1 MGKKFNVK
9 VMGFAEEKRNL
20 SPCNDMNCE
29 EGHLGGYLRSRKGQN
44 SSVPSRE
51 HGDPATWTPKL
62 WDWAYEKLGVRSV
75 LDLGC
80 GEGHSTKFFK
90 DLGCAVLGI
99 DGSLQAKRDSLIPD
113 FHVNHDFVNGP
124 FLLEKQFD
132 LVWCCEFV
140 EHVEERFSENF
151 LKTFLAGGKFL
162 MLTFASPGQPGWH
175 HVNCR
180 PGSYWIKK
188 LEAIGF
194 ALDPFLTHE
203 SRNVAEPGH
212 YQRKGLL
219 FVRRMTNRPL

>member
-1 MGKKFNVK
+1 MTFSKEQTNIGHGNG
-9 VMGFAEEKRNL
+9 MNTEEA
-20 SPCNDMNCE
+20 
-29 EGHLGGYLRSRKGQN
+29 HLGGYIRSDKNQGF
-44 SSVPSRE
+44 SSLLRE
-51 HGDPATWTPKL
+51 HGDPATWTPQL
-62 WDWAYEKLGVRSV
+62 WEWAYKKLSVRSV
-75 LDLGC
+75 LDVGC

-99 DGSLQAKRDSLIPD
+99 DGSLQAKRDSVIPD
-113 FHVNHDFVNGP
+113 FHVSHDFVNGP
-124 FLLEKQFD
+124 FLLDRQFD

-151 LKTFLAGGKFL
+151 FQTFSAGGKFL
-162 MLTFASPGQPGWH
+162 MLTYASPGQPGWH
-175 HVNCR
+175 HVNCQ

-194 ALDPFLTHE
+194 AVDPFLTYE

-219 FVRRMTNRPL
+219 FVRKVSSGL